1 MHQTNPTSK
10 LRDVANAAQASLS
23 FQRTAVEIFH
33 QRPSHNKSGTVPNAS
48 APREHTTSPAPSATF
63 IPGLPAKA
71 LQDKSHKRINVVI
84 SDEETDIEGMSE
96 NDHRQPCSMV
106 HRFSFWF
113 YLTLTA
119 GNRQRVSLGNPDDKD
134 EDRNLLDVEVQ
145 EIDVVSLSRM
155 QKH

>member
-1 MHQTNPTSK
+1 MLMNPSQCTKPIQPQNSVMLPMLRKHRFLSNALLLKFFINAHLTTNLAQFQMRR
-10 LRDVANAAQASLS
+10 LR
-23 FQRTAVEIFH
+23 
-33 QRPSHNKSGTVPNAS
+33 G
-48 APREHTTSPAPSATF
+48 
-63 IPGLPAKA
+63 
-71 LQDKSHKRINVVI
+71 